1 MHRLSPPTVILNDVT
16 YTVMSELLQ
25 FMYQGVVNVKHT
37 DLSAFMKI
45 AQALQIK
52 GLTTSTSS
60 SSSAAMHQRPSGP
73 ASPKMAHNMSAL
85 PGASLSKSGPGSDAT
100 SAADAASASF
110 HHPNMAA
117 NNVIDTK
124 INSAPFGGA
133 GSGNSNMMSSMKN
146 AGHLLSSS
154 GVGPS
159 DLSSSGQKRSMMD
172 YGGGSNEYS
181 KRSAMSRGSDGFM
194 GHGGASDH
202 EMHGADSMENL
213 SSDEGFMPPIP
224 QISMLAGDGSG
235 AGRFDLNNVKRESLE
250 SGLLSPNVVMRGLA
264 PLPFFDYNATGP
276 YGGGNGSGGGAGG
289 SGLMAGGGGGGGNC
303 GGGGRAGSSAS
314 SAKNVEY
321 PNELHMGGG
330 EYGSGKGVGVNAVS
344 VNHMDIPAGM
354 CCLANV
360 VHVCCVGIIILCC
373 FACGCGI
380 FLFHSLRCVFIILY
394 LT

>member
-1 MHRLSPPTVILNDVT
+1 MQRLSPTVILNDVT

-60 SSSAAMHQRPSGP
+60 SSAAMHQRPSVP
-73 ASPKMAHNMSAL
+73 VSPKMAHNMVALL
-85 PGASLSKSGPGSDAT
+85 PGASSSKSGGGGDAT
-100 SAADAASASF
+100 SAADAASTSF

-133 GSGNSNMMSSMKN
+133 GSGSNNMMNAMKS
-146 AGHLLSSS
+146 AGHLLSASV

-159 DLSSSGQKRSMMD
+159 DLSSSGQKRSMME
-172 YGGGSNEYS
+172 YGGSGSNEYN
-181 KRSAMSRGSDGFM
+181 KRSALSRGSDGYM
-194 GHGGASDH
+194 GHGGGASDH

-235 AGRFDLNNVKRESLE
+235 AAGRFDLNNVKRESLE
-250 SGLLSPNVVMRGLA
+250 SGLLSPNAVMRGLV
-264 PLPFFDYNATGP
+264 PPPYFDYNATGL
-276 YGGGNGSGGGAGG
+276 YGGGNGSGSGAGG
-289 SGLMAGGGGGGGNC
+289 SGLMVGGVGGNGV
-303 GGGGRAGSSAS
+303 GGARAGSSAS
-314 SAKNVEY
+314 SVKNVEY

-330 EYGSGKGVGVNAVS
+330 EYGSGKGGGVNAVS

-354 CCLANV
+354 CYISNYLFYYMCS
-360 VHVCCVGIIILCC
+360 VCCSFIILCC
-373 FACGCGI
+373 IACGCGLL
-380 FLFHSLRCVFIILY
+380 LFYGL
-394 LT
+394 